1 MPENDENEEVN
12 IADENESEIDESM
25 QAELPDMIM
34 IKQQMEELNH
44 KVTEYEDMARRAIAE
59 SDNIRKRAEKER
71 REIIKFSNK
80 NLLTSMLGF
89 MDNFERALNS
99 KPDENSGGMEFY
111 KGIEMIHKQ
120 FLSFLEENGVEHMD
134 EINAEFN
141 PNIHEAIG
149 LEEDDKY
156 EKETVIEVYSKGY
169 KLNGEILRLPKVRIG
184 KPKTQAIEVAID
196 DENSGNESSNEDE

>member
-12 IADENESEIDESM
+12 IADENEIDEAI
-25 QAELPDMIM
+25 QTELPDMTI
-34 IKQQMEELNH
+34 IKQQMEELNC
-44 KVTEYEDMARRAIAE
+44 KVGEYEDMARRAIAE

-99 KPDENSGGMEFY
+99 KLDENSGGMDFY

-120 FLSFLEENGVEHMD
+120 FLSFLEENGVEPMD

-156 EKETVIEVYSKGY
+156 DKETVIEVYSKGY

-184 KPKTQAIEVAID
+184 KPKAQAIELAID
-196 DENSGNESSNEDE
+196 DENSNNESSNEDE